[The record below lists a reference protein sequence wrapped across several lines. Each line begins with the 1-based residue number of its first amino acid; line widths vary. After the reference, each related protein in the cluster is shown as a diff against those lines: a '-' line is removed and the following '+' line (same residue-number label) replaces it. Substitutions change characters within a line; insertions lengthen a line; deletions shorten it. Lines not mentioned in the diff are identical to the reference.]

1 MSWLPVRVKIC
12 GITNLED
19 ANFAV
24 SFGADALGFIVGVR
38 RKAEDAISP
47 EEARRIILSLPP
59 YISSVLVTD
68 LMEAK
73 RVIELCKEIG
83 ATTIQLQD
91 EIPFDEIVLVRRGL
105 PNIRLVKAVHVT
117 GPQAVDKARGYE
129 GRVDAILLD
138 TLNIKEDRI
147 GGTGLT
153 HDWRISRRI
162 RERCSLPVIL
172 AGGLNPENIE
182 EAIRIVHPYGV
193 DVNSGV
199 ENPEGGLHGRKDP
212 VCVKAFIEKAKKF
225 T

>member
-1 MSWLPVRVKIC
+1 MRVKIC

-19 ANFAV
+19 AKLAV

-38 RKAEDAISP
+38 RKAEDVISP

-91 EIPFDEIVLVRRGL
+91 EISFDEIMLVRKSL
-105 PNIRLVKAVHVT
+105 PSIRLVKAVHVT
-117 GPQAVDKARGYE
+117 GPEAVDKACSYE
-129 GRVDAILLD
+129 GLVDAILLD
-138 TLNIKEDRI
+138 TINIEEDRI

-153 HDWRISRRI
+153 HDWRISRRV

-172 AGGLNPENIE
+172 AGGLRPENTE
-182 EAIRIVHPYGV
+182 EAIRIVQPYGV

-212 VCVKAFIEKAKKF
+212 DRVRTFIEKAKKF
-225 T
+225 AL